1 MKKLALFLFVAIITT
16 TAVHSQGCIMVRNI
30 SGFGQY
36 NFADNAFSTSE
47 WQMNLTNRYFKSYRD
62 VKGTTFLNV
71 PEDSVQVNRIY
82 NLDITLTRM
91 LRNGWSLSL
100 SVPVLANNRSSELEH
115 GGFKTP
121 RHSTQSF
128 GLGDIRFT
136 AYKWILAP
144 TPHQKGNIQVGLGM
158 KLPTGDYKYQDYFY
172 RKEDSLVL
180 APVNPS
186 IQLGDG
192 GTGLITEVNTFYNLG
207 KSISLYGNFY
217 YLINPR
223 DVNGTS
229 NLLGRIPTTP
239 ALKYVVKAGADINSV
254 PDQYS
259 LRAGVDF
266 KAKKFVFSAGMR
278 MEGIPVDDLIGN
290 NNGLRRPGYN
300 ISVEPGIVYIMKNL
314 TIYSY
319 VPIIMARE
327 TKQSFPDKRIT
338 ELSHTYTLGGGGF
351 ANYVIFFGVQFSL

>member
-1 MKKLALFLFVAIITT
+1 MRKLTALLSLYLLLSIHAK
-16 TAVHSQGCIMVRNI
+16 SQGCIMIRNI

-36 NFADNAFSTSE
+36 NFTDNAFSTSE
-47 WQMNLTNRYFKSYRD
+47 WQLNLTNRYFKSYRD
-62 VKGTTFLNV
+62 VKGTTNLNL
-71 PEDSVQVNRIY
+71 PDDSVQFNRIY
-82 NLDITLTRM
+82 NLDITLSRI

-100 SVPVLANNRSSELEH
+100 SVPILANNRSSKLEH
-115 GGFKTP
+115 GGVKNP

-136 AYKWILAP
+136 AYKWLFAP
-144 TPHQKGNIQVGLGM
+144 SVNQKGNVQVGLGI

-192 GTGLITEVNTFYNLG
+192 GTGIITEVNAFYNLT
-207 KSISLYGNFY
+207 KAFSLHGNFY

-239 ALKYVVKAGADINSV
+239 AQINLVKAGGNINSV

-259 LRAGVDF
+259 CRAGVDF
-266 KAKKFVFSAGMR
+266 KSKNFILSAGMR
-278 MEGIPVDDLIGN
+278 MEGIPVEDLIGN
-290 NNGLRRPGYN
+290 NNGFRRPGFN
-300 ISVEPGIVYIMKNL
+300 LSVEPGIVYIMKHAS
-314 TIYSY
+314 IYSY
-319 VPIIMARE
+319 VPIIVSRE
-327 TKQSFPDKRIT
+327 TKQSFPDKKVT
-338 ELSHTYTLGGGGF
+338 QFSNTYTLGQGGF
-351 ANYVIFFGVQFSL
+351 ANYIIFLGVQLSL